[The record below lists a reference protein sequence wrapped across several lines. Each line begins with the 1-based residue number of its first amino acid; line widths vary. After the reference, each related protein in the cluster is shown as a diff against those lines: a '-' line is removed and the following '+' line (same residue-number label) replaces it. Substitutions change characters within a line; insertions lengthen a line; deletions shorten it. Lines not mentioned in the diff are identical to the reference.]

1 MKTKVNTPTLDDLIL
16 QSLVGKLDKEA
27 YDSLAS
33 WRNTSKK
40 NEQYYQSIREIW
52 FSSLAADSYE
62 SFDYQ
67 NAFVRFHNR
76 IHKKKTVRLSLF
88 WSRVAV
94 VAILLIVSYLSY
106 MQGNKKSEKVFA
118 NVVVDV
124 PFGSKTK
131 LLLPDST
138 SVFLNAGSKL
148 VYSQGFGIRDRYI
161 KLNGEAYFEVTKNPD
176 MPFEVTTNNLIVQV
190 LGTKF
195 NLKNYDTDLEAK
207 VNLLEGKI
215 GLKTPLSA
223 QPFAFLNPHEKMTLD
238 KTNKKVNISTYQTDR
253 AITWTHDEFFFD
265 EDLLPDIVKE
275 LERNY
280 KIKITLA
287 NEELKTYRFYGCFIK
302 KEQTITQVLGA
313 LQATGYLKYKIE
325 NKKYILYKR

>member
-1 MKTKVNTPTLDDLIL
+1 MKTKVNTLTIDDLIL

-27 YDSLAS
+27 YNSLAS
-33 WRNTSKK
+33 WRKASKK
-40 NEQYYQSIREIW
+40 NETYYQSIREIW
-52 FSSLAADSYE
+52 FSALAADSSE

-67 NAFVRFHNR
+67 KAFVRFSDR
-76 IHKKKTVRLSLF
+76 IHKKKTIQLSRL

-106 MQGNKKSEKVFA
+106 MQGSKESEKTFA

-131 LLLPDST
+131 LQLPDGT

-161 KLNGEAYFEVTKNPD
+161 KLNGEGYFEVTKNPD
-176 MPFEVTTNNLIVQV
+176 MPFEISSNNLIIQV

-215 GLKTPLSA
+215 GLKTPLSP
-223 QPFAFLNPHEKMTLD
+223 QPFAYLNPHEKMTLD
-238 KTNKKVNISTYQTDR
+238 KTNKKVNISTYQTER

-280 KIKITLA
+280 KVKITLA
-287 NEELKTYRFYGCFIK
+287 NEDLKTYRFYGCFIK
-302 KEQTITQVLGA
+302 KEQTITQVLEA
-313 LQATGYLKYKIE
+313 LKATGHLKYKTQ
-325 NKKYILYKR
+325 NQKYILY